1 MKRVAAL
8 AVVGLTAIVL
18 TGCDKPKPRP
28 QPTSAATAPAGPPSE
43 RPGPARWNAQTG
55 AFELNGKPVK
65 AIKQWTFDNATD
77 GFTMGGG
84 VLGLEPGGGLH
95 VTDRQFDPMVLSP
108 KGLQVTGARNPIV
121 LVRLT
126 RTKAGGLWS
135 GVLYYVTTQHGTA
148 EQFLGQPLDRKDPA
162 VNETVTLVYNMAK
175 PAAGGDDWINSTIDQ
190 LRFDPDDQLGGEFVI
205 HQVAIGENPDPTA
218 PLGPPAP
225 ASAPVH
231 AH

>member
-1 MKRVAAL
+1 MLILSSAAVAL
-8 AVVGLTAIVL
+8 AVA
-18 TGCDKPKPRP
+18 GCEKPKPRP
-28 QPTSAATAPAGPPSE
+28 GQPGQATPAATAPAGPASE

-65 AIKQWTFDNATD
+65 TIKQWTFDNATD

-95 VTDRQFDPMVLSP
+95 VTDQRFDPMVLSP
-108 KGLQVTGARNPIV
+108 KGLQVNGARNPIV

-126 RTKAGGLWS
+126 RRKAGGLWS
-135 GVLYYVTTQHGTA
+135 GVLYYATTQHGTA
-148 EQFLGQPLDRKDPA
+148 EQFIGLPLDRKDPA

-175 PAAGGDDWINSTIDQ
+175 PAAGGDDWTNSTIDQ

-205 HQVAIGENPDPTA
+205 HQVAIGENPDPAA

-225 ASAPVH
+225 APAPTP